1 MEVKKEILEHEIELS
16 ESRKGKIIWNK
27 LPKIGGRGARFGG
40 HMPMWQ
46 SCRNVERKKERRD
59 KCKQN

>member
-27 LPKIGGRGARFGG
+27 SPKLGEGSAFQRSCA
-40 HMPMWQ
+40 HMT
-46 SCRNVERKKERRD
+46 VL
-59 KCKQN
+59 